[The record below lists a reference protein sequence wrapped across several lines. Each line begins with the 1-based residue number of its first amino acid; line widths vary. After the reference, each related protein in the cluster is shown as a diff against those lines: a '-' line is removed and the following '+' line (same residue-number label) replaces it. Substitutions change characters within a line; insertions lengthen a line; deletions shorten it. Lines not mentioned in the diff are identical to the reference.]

1 MIDTLEFYEELKEA
15 LEPAAAK
22 KIAELLGKLYR
33 DLKNTVTKAEFER
46 LTDVVS
52 ELVQSQKQLVE
63 AQKRSEQR
71 LDSLALKMEELAEA
85 QKKTEQRLDSL
96 TLRVEE
102 LAEAQKKTEQRLD
115 SLTLRVEEL
124 AEAQKKTEE
133 ELKILIQEH
142 KKTREM
148 VAGLS
153 DTVGYGLEDK
163 IMPYIIEF
171 ARKEYKIEVSLIDR
185 KNMLYPDGRYDEIN
199 IYVEGRKNGEK
210 VYMVGECK
218 ARPSK
223 KDIERFSNLLKRLS
237 NYIGG
242 SIYPFVVGYYYS
254 PDVEKYLKEKHP
266 DIKALKSFEF
276 EMKYSKQ
283 N

>member
-63 AQKRSEQR
+63 AQKRTEQR
-71 LDSLALKMEELAEA
+71 LDSLALKM
-85 QKKTEQRLDSL
+85 
-96 TLRVEE
+96 EE